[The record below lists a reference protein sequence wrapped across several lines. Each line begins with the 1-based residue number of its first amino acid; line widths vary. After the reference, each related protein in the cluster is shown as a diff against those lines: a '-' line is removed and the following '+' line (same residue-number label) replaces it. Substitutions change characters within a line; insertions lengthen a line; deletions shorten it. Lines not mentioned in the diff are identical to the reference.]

1 MVQIDK
7 LISNTKTLESQ
18 IRRKNI
24 LYGYAGRVLHV
35 DLTTGKTH
43 VEPLNEDYAKK
54 YIGGIGLGMRL
65 WLDHSKPE
73 VDPFSPENPLI
84 LTTGPIS
91 GTIWPTGGNGHAF
104 VSKSPQS
111 YGVGEAKSHGS
122 FGTELKRAGYDA
134 VIFKGKAEK
143 PVYVWID
150 DDSVQLLDASHLM
163 GKSPADTED
172 TIREELGDYY
182 IRVAAIGPAGE
193 KLVRI
198 ACIINDK
205 TRAAGRTG
213 MGAVMGSKNL
223 KAIAVRGT
231 HDVTV
236 AKPEEFMEYVKEFH
250 ERMKGPATQ
259 KYRTLGTPENVLV
272 HNSLSCMPTRNYN
285 NSRFE
290 GAEKVSGENLNERFV
305 AKIIGCSSCAMR
317 CEHICVV
324 PEGPYKGTMTRMEY
338 EPLWAMGP
346 YCGVDRLDAIIKG
359 MDLCNYY
366 GIDAISAGV
375 IVGFAM
381 DCYEKGILTEKDFDG
396 IDARFG
402 NHEAL
407 VKIIEK
413 MGKREGIG
421 DILADGVK
429 TAGEKIGR
437 GAEKL
442 AQHIKGVEVTG
453 YDLRCLKTA
462 ALGFAVSF
470 RGADHNRHGAYAFDV
485 KGKVNRL
492 VAEKGRGKMVKDME
506 DVYTLID
513 SFIVC
518 KFSRGTYYK
527 ELEDMTKLYILVT
540 GIEMTPEEMKR
551 SGERIN
557 NVARLFNIREGLGRK
572 DDTLPYKVM
581 HQPIQDE
588 GPSKGAY
595 VTQEELDLLLD
606 DYYMARGWTREGVP
620 TVEKLKELGMDD
632 LIYIV
637 EGKIGKTKKAE
648 E

>member
-1 MVQIDK
+1 
-7 LISNTKTLESQ
+7 
-18 IRRKNI
+18 
-24 LYGYAGRVLHV
+24 LYGYAGRILHIE
-35 DLTTGKTH
+35 LTTGKTH
-43 VEPLNEDYAKK
+43 VEPLNEEYAKN

-65 WLDHSKPE
+65 WLDHSKPGVE
-73 VDPFSPENPLI
+73 PFSPENPLI

-91 GTIWPTGGNGHAF
+91 GTMWPTGGNGHAF

-111 YGVGEAKSHGS
+111 FGVGESKSHGS

-163 GKSPADTED
+163 GKSPTETED
-172 TIREELGDYY
+172 IIREDLGDYY

-193 KLVRI
+193 KLARI
-198 ACIINDK
+198 ACIINDR

-213 MGAVMGSKNL
+213 MGAIMGSKNL

-231 HDVTV
+231 HDITV
-236 AKPEEFMEYVKEFH
+236 AKPDEFMEFVKEFH
-250 ERMKGPATQ
+250 ERTKGPATQ
-259 KYRTLGTPENVLV
+259 KYRTLGTPLNVLV
-272 HNSLSCMPTRNYN
+272 HNALACMPTRNYN
-285 NSRFE
+285 NASFE
-290 GAEKVSGENLNERFV
+290 GAEKVSGETLNERFV

-317 CEHICVV
+317 CEHVCVV

-346 YCGVDRLDAIIKG
+346 YCGIDRLDAIIKG

-366 GIDAISAGV
+366 GIDSISAGV

-381 DCYEKGILTEKDFDG
+381 DCYENEILTEKDLDG

-407 VKIIEK
+407 VQLIEK
-413 MGKREGIG
+413 IGKREGIG
-421 DILADGVK
+421 DILAEGVK
-429 TAGEKIGR
+429 IAGEKIGK

-470 RGADHNRHGAYAFDV
+470 RGADHNRHGAYSFDV

-492 VAEKGRGKMVKDME
+492 VVEKGRGKMVKDME
-506 DVYTLID
+506 DQYTIID
-513 SFIVC
+513 SLIVC

-527 ELEDMTKLYILVT
+527 EFEDMAKLYTLVT
-540 GIEMTPEEMKR
+540 GFEVTAEDMRR

-557 NVARLFNIREGLGRK
+557 NVARLFNVREGLGRK

-581 HQPIQDE
+581 HLPVPDE

-595 VTQEELDLLLD
+595 VSQEELDLLLD
-606 DYYMARGWTREGVP
+606 DYYEARGWNKDGIP
-620 TVEKLKELGMDD
+620 TIEKLKELGMDD
-632 LIYIV
+632 LIHIV
-637 EGKIGKTKKAE
+637 KGKSGKAKKAE
-648 E
+648 EE

>member
-1 MVQIDK
+1 
-7 LISNTKTLESQ
+7 
-18 IRRKNI
+18 
-24 LYGYAGRVLHV
+24 LYGYAGKILHV
-35 DLTTGKTH
+35 DLTTGKTYT
-43 VEPLNEDYAKK
+43 EPLNEDYAKK

-65 WLDHSKPE
+65 WLDNSKAG
-73 VDPFSPENPLI
+73 VDPFSPENPLV
-84 LTTGPIS
+84 LATGPTS

-104 VSKSPQS
+104 VAKSPQS
-111 YGVGEAKSHGS
+111 YGIGESKSHGS

-134 VIFKGKAEK
+134 VIFHGKAEK

-150 DDSVQLLDASHLM
+150 DDSVQILDASHLW
-163 GKSPADTED
+163 GKSPAETED
-172 TIREELGDYY
+172 IIKEDLGDYY

-198 ACIINDK
+198 ACIINEK
-205 TRAAGRTG
+205 SRAAGRCG

-236 AKPEEFMEYVKEFH
+236 AKPDEFLEFVKEFH
-250 ERMKGPATQ
+250 ERMKGPATK

-272 HNSLSCMPTRNYN
+272 HNALHCMPTRNYN
-285 NSRFE
+285 NAHFE
-290 GAEKVSGENLNERFV
+290 AAEKVSGEYLNERYV

-317 CEHICVV
+317 CEHVCVV
-324 PEGPYKGTMTRMEY
+324 NEGPYKGAMARVEY
-338 EPLWAMGP
+338 EPLWALGP
-346 YCGVDRLDAIIKG
+346 YCGIDRLDAIIKG
-359 MDLCNYY
+359 SELCNYY
-366 GIDAISAGV
+366 GMDSISAGV

-381 DCYEKGILTEKDFDG
+381 DCYENGILTQKDMDG
-396 IDARFG
+396 IEARFG

-407 VKIIEK
+407 VKLLEK

-421 DILADGVK
+421 DILAEGVK
-429 TAGEKIGR
+429 FAAEKIGK

-485 KGKVNRL
+485 KGKFNRL
-492 VAEKGRGKMVKDME
+492 KYEKGRAKAVKDIE
-506 DVYTLID
+506 DVYTIID
-513 SFIVC
+513 SLIIC

-527 ELEDMTKLYILVT
+527 EFEDLAKLYTLVT
-540 GIEMTPEEMKR
+540 GWETTPEEMRLK
-551 SGERIN
+551 GERIN
-557 NVARLFNIREGLGRK
+557 NLARVINVREGLGRK
-572 DDTLPYKVM
+572 DDTLPWKVM
-581 HQPIQDE
+581 NVPIPDE

-595 VTQEELDLLLD
+595 VTQEELDMMLD
-606 DYYMARGWTREGVP
+606 DYYEARGWTKDGIP
-620 TVEKLKELGMDD
+620 TPEKLKALGMDD
-632 LIYIV
+632 LIPIV
-637 EGKIGKTKKAE
+637 EAKIRKA
-648 E
+648 

>member
-1 MVQIDK
+1 
-7 LISNTKTLESQ
+7 
-18 IRRKNI
+18 
-24 LYGYAGRVLHV
+24 LYGYAGRILHV
-35 DLTTGKTH
+35 DLTTGKTYT
-43 VEPLNEDYAKK
+43 EPLNEEYAKK

-65 WLDHSKPE
+65 WLDNSKAG
-73 VDPFSPENPLI
+73 VDPFSPENPLV
-84 LTTGPIS
+84 LATGPTS
-91 GTIWPTGGNGHAF
+91 GTVWPTGGNGHAF
-104 VSKSPQS
+104 VAKSPQS
-111 YGVGEAKSHGS
+111 YGIGESKSHGS

-134 VIFKGKAEK
+134 VIFHGKAEK

-150 DDSVQLLDASHLM
+150 DDSVQILDASHLW
-163 GKSPADTED
+163 GKSPAETED
-172 TIREELGDYY
+172 MIKEELGDYY

-198 ACIINDK
+198 ACIINEK
-205 TRAAGRTG
+205 TRAAGRCG

-236 AKPEEFMEYVKEFH
+236 AKPDEFLEFVKEFH
-250 ERMKGPATQ
+250 ERMKGPATK

-272 HNSLSCMPTRNYN
+272 HNALHCMPTRNYN
-285 NSRFE
+285 NAHFE
-290 GAEKVSGENLNERFV
+290 AAEKVSGEYLNERYV

-324 PEGPYKGTMTRMEY
+324 TEGPYKGAMARVEY
-338 EPLWAMGP
+338 EPLWALGP
-346 YCGVDRLDAIIKG
+346 YCGIDRLDAVIKG
-359 MDLCNYY
+359 SELCNYY
-366 GIDAISAGV
+366 GMDSISAGV

-381 DCYEKGILTEKDFDG
+381 DCFENGILTAKDMDG
-396 IDARFG
+396 IEARFG

-407 VKIIEK
+407 VKLLEK

-421 DILADGVK
+421 DILAEGVK
-429 TAGEKIGR
+429 FAAEKIGK

-485 KGKVNRL
+485 KGKFNRL
-492 VAEKGRGKMVKDME
+492 KYEKGRAKAVKDIE
-506 DVYTLID
+506 DVYTIID
-513 SFIVC
+513 SLIIC

-527 ELEDMTKLYILVT
+527 EFEDLAKLYTLVT
-540 GIEMTPEEMKR
+540 GWETTPEDMRLK
-551 SGERIN
+551 GERIN
-557 NVARLFNIREGLGRK
+557 NLARVINIREGLGRK
-572 DDTLPYKVM
+572 DDHLPYKVM
-581 HQPIQDE
+581 HMPIPDE

-595 VTQEELDLLLD
+595 VTQEELDMMLD
-606 DYYMARGWTREGVP
+606 DYYEVRGWTRDGIP
-620 TVEKLKELGMDD
+620 TPEKLKALGMDD
-632 LIYIV
+632 LIPIV
-637 EGKIGKTKKAE
+637 EAKIRKA
-648 E
+648 

>member
-1 MVQIDK
+1 MH
-7 LISNTKTLESQ
+7 
-18 IRRKNI
+18 
-24 LYGYAGRVLHV
+24 GYAGRILHI

-43 VEPLNEDYAKK
+43 VEPLNEEYAKK
-54 YIGGIGLGMRL
+54 YIGGIGLGIRL
-65 WLDHSKPE
+65 LLDHSKPGIE
-73 VDPFSPENPLI
+73 PFSPENPLI

-91 GTIWPTGGNGHAF
+91 GTMWPTGGNGHAF

-111 YGVGEAKSHGS
+111 FGVGESKAHGS

-143 PVYVWID
+143 LVYVWID
-150 DDSVQLLDASHLM
+150 DDSVQLLDASNLM
-163 GKSPADTED
+163 GKSPAETED
-172 TIREELGDYY
+172 AIREELGDYY

-193 KLVRI
+193 KLARM
-198 ACIINDK
+198 ACVINDK

-231 HDVTV
+231 LDITA
-236 AKPEEFMEYVKEFH
+236 AKPDEFMEFVKEFH

-259 KYRTLGTPENVLV
+259 KYRTLGTPLNVLV
-272 HNSLSCMPTRNYN
+272 HNSVACMPTRNYN
-285 NSRFE
+285 NASFE
-290 GAEKVSGENLNERFV
+290 GAEKVSGETMNERFV

-317 CEHICVV
+317 CEHMCVV
-324 PEGPYKGTMTRMEY
+324 QEGPYKGTMTRMEY
-338 EPLWAMGP
+338 ETLWAMGP
-346 YCGVDRLDAIIKG
+346 YCGVDRLDAIMKG

-375 IVGFAM
+375 IAGFAM
-381 DCYEKGILTEKDFDG
+381 DCYENGILTEKELAG

-402 NHEAL
+402 NHEAMVQL
-407 VKIIEK
+407 IEK
-413 MGKREGIG
+413 IGKREDLG
-421 DILADGVK
+421 DILAEGVK
-429 TAGEKIGR
+429 IAGEKIGK

-470 RGADHNRHGAYAFDV
+470 RGADHNRHGAYGFDI

-492 VAEKGRGKMVKDME
+492 IVEKGRGKLVKDME
-506 DVYTLID
+506 DQYNVID
-513 SFIVC
+513 SLIVC

-527 ELEDMTKLYILVT
+527 GFEDMAKLYSLVT
-540 GIEMTPEEMKR
+540 GFDVTAEDMR
-551 SGERIN
+551 RAGERIN

-581 HQPIQDE
+581 HLPVPDE

-595 VTQEELDLLLD
+595 VTQKELDFLLD
-606 DYYMARGWTREGVP
+606 DYYQSRGWNKDGIP
-620 TVEKLKELGMDD
+620 SIEKLKELGMDD
-632 LIYIV
+632 LIHVV
-637 EGKIGKTKKAE
+637 ESKTGKVKKAE
-648 E
+648 EN

>member
-1 MVQIDK
+1 
-7 LISNTKTLESQ
+7 
-18 IRRKNI
+18 
-24 LYGYAGRVLHV
+24 LYGYAGKILHV
-35 DLTTGKTH
+35 DLTTGKTYT
-43 VEPLNEDYAKK
+43 EPLNEDYAKK

-65 WLDHSKPE
+65 WLDNSKAG
-73 VDPFSPENPLI
+73 VDPFSPENPLV
-84 LTTGPIS
+84 LATGPTS

-104 VSKSPQS
+104 VAKSPQS
-111 YGVGEAKSHGS
+111 YGIGESKSHGS

-134 VIFKGKAEK
+134 VIFHGKAEK

-150 DDSVQLLDASHLM
+150 DDSVQILDASHLW
-163 GKSPADTED
+163 GKSPAETED
-172 TIREELGDYY
+172 IIKEDLGDYY

-198 ACIINDK
+198 ACIINEK
-205 TRAAGRTG
+205 SRAAGRCG

-236 AKPEEFMEYVKEFH
+236 AKPDEFLEFVKEFH
-250 ERMKGPATQ
+250 ERMKGPATK

-272 HNSLSCMPTRNYN
+272 HNALHCMPTRNYN
-285 NSRFE
+285 NAHFE
-290 GAEKVSGENLNERFV
+290 AAEKVSGEYLNERYV

-317 CEHICVV
+317 CEHVCVV
-324 PEGPYKGTMTRMEY
+324 NEGPYKGAMARVEY
-338 EPLWAMGP
+338 EPLWALGP
-346 YCGVDRLDAIIKG
+346 YCGIDRLDAIIKG
-359 MDLCNYY
+359 SELCNYY
-366 GIDAISAGV
+366 GMDSISAGV

-381 DCYEKGILTEKDFDG
+381 DCYENGILTQKDMDG
-396 IDARFG
+396 IEARFG

-407 VKIIEK
+407 VKLLEK

-421 DILADGVK
+421 DILAEGVK
-429 TAGEKIGR
+429 FAAEKIGK

-485 KGKVNRL
+485 KGKFNRL
-492 VAEKGRGKMVKDME
+492 KYEKGRAKAVKDIE
-506 DVYTLID
+506 DVYTIID
-513 SFIVC
+513 SLIIC

-527 ELEDMTKLYILVT
+527 EFEDLAKLYTLVT
-540 GIEMTPEEMKR
+540 GWETTPEEMRLK
-551 SGERIN
+551 GERIN
-557 NVARLFNIREGLGRK
+557 NLARVINVREGLGRK
-572 DDTLPYKVM
+572 DDTLPWKVM
-581 HQPIQDE
+581 NVPIPDE

-595 VTQEELDLLLD
+595 VTQEELDLMLD
-606 DYYMARGWTREGVP
+606 DYYEARGWTRDGIP
-620 TVEKLKELGMDD
+620 TPEKLKALGMDD
-632 LIYIV
+632 LIPIV
-637 EGKIGKTKKAE
+637 EAKIRKA
-648 E
+648 

>member
-1 MVQIDK
+1 MH
-7 LISNTKTLESQ
+7 
-18 IRRKNI
+18 
-24 LYGYAGRVLHV
+24 GYAGRILHV
-35 DLTTGKTH
+35 DLTTGKAH
-43 VEPLNEDYAKK
+43 VEPLNGEYARK
-54 YIGGIGLGMRL
+54 YIGGIGLGIRL
-65 WLDHSKPE
+65 LLDQSEPG

-91 GTIWPTGGNGHAF
+91 GTMWPTGGNGHAF

-111 YGVGEAKSHGS
+111 FGVGESKAHGS

-143 PVYVWID
+143 LVYVWID
-150 DDSVQLLDASHLM
+150 DDSVQLLDASQLK
-163 GKSPADTED
+163 GKSPAETED
-172 TIREELGDYY
+172 AIKEELGDYY
-182 IRVAAIGPAGE
+182 IRVASIGPAGE
-193 KLVRI
+193 KLARL
-198 ACIINDK
+198 ACVINEK

-231 HDVTV
+231 LDITV
-236 AKPEEFMEYVKEFH
+236 AKPEEFMEFVKEFH
-250 ERMKGPATQ
+250 ERMKGPATH
-259 KYRTLGTPENVLV
+259 KYRTLGTAANVLV
-272 HNSLSCMPTRNYN
+272 HNSLACMPTRNYN
-285 NSRFE
+285 NASFE

-317 CEHICVV
+317 CEHMCVV

-338 EPLWAMGP
+338 ETLWAMGP

-366 GIDAISAGV
+366 GIDAIGAGV
-375 IVGFAM
+375 IAGFAM
-381 DCYEKGILTEKDFDG
+381 DCYEKGILTEKDLEG

-402 NHEAL
+402 NHEAMVQL
-407 VKIIEK
+407 IEK
-413 MGKREGIG
+413 IGTREGIG
-421 DILADGVK
+421 DILAEGVK
-429 TAGEKIGR
+429 IAGEKIGK

-453 YDLRCLKTA
+453 YDLRTLKTA

-470 RGADHNRHGAYAFDV
+470 RGADHNRHGAYSFDV
-485 KGKVNRL
+485 KGKVNRFI
-492 VAEKGRGKMVKDME
+492 VEKGRGKLVKDME
-506 DVYTLID
+506 DQYTIVD
-513 SFIVC
+513 SLIVC

-527 ELEDMTKLYILVT
+527 EFEDMAKLYNLVT
-540 GIEMTPEEMKR
+540 GVEMTAEDLR
-551 SGERIN
+551 QAGERIN

-581 HQPIQDE
+581 HLPVPDE

-595 VTQEELDLLLD
+595 VTQKELDFLLD
-606 DYYMARGWTREGVP
+606 DYYETRGWTKEGKP
-620 TVEKLKELGMDD
+620 TKEKLKELGMND
-632 LIYIV
+632 LIPIV
-637 EGKIGKTKKAE
+637 EAKTGPREKAGE

>member
-1 MVQIDK
+1 M
-7 LISNTKTLESQ
+7 
-18 IRRKNI
+18 
-24 LYGYAGRVLHV
+24 YGYAGRVLHI

-65 WLDHSKPE
+65 WLDHSKAG

-84 LTTGPIS
+84 LTVGPTA
-91 GTIWPTGGNGHAF
+91 GTVWPTGGNGHAF

-111 YGVGEAKSHGS
+111 FGIAESKSHGS
-122 FGTELKRAGYDA
+122 FGAEVKRAGYDA
-134 VIFKGKAEK
+134 VIFKGRAEK

-150 DDSVQLLDASHLM
+150 DDSVQLLNASHLM

-172 TIREELGDYY
+172 AIKEELGDYY

-198 ACIINDK
+198 ACIINEK
-205 TRAAGRTG
+205 TRAAGRCG
-213 MGAVMGSKNL
+213 LGAVMGSKNL
-223 KAIAVRGT
+223 KAIVVRGT
-231 HDVTV
+231 HDISV
-236 AKPEEFMEYVKEFH
+236 AKPEEFLEFVKEFH

-272 HNSLSCMPTRNYN
+272 HNALHCMPTRNYN
-285 NSRFE
+285 NAFFE
-290 GAEKVSGENLNERFV
+290 AAEKVSGEALNERFV
-305 AKIIGCSSCAMR
+305 AKVIGCSSCAMR

-324 PEGPYKGTMTRMEY
+324 PEGPYKGTVTRMEY
-338 EPLWAMGP
+338 EPLWALGP

-366 GIDAISAGV
+366 GIDGISAGV
-375 IVGFAM
+375 IVAFAM
-381 DCYEKGILTEKDFDG
+381 DCYENGILSEKDLDG

-402 NHEAL
+402 NYEAL
-407 VKIIEK
+407 VQILEKI
-413 MGKREGIG
+413 GKREGIG
-421 DILADGVK
+421 DILAEGVK
-429 TAGEKIGR
+429 IAGEKIGK

-453 YDLRCLKTA
+453 YDLRSLKTA
-462 ALGFAVSF
+462 ALGYAVSF

-492 VAEKGRGKMVKDME
+492 KAEKGRGKMVKDIE
-506 DVYTLID
+506 DLYTIID
-513 SFIVC
+513 SLIIC

-527 ELEDMTKLYILVT
+527 EFEDLAKLYTLVT
-540 GIEMTPEEMKR
+540 GFETTPEEMRIK
-551 SGERIN
+551 GERIN
-557 NVARLFNIREGLGRK
+557 NLARVCNIREGFSRK
-572 DDTLPYKVM
+572 DDHLPYKVM
-581 HQPIQDE
+581 HHPIPDE

-606 DYYMARGWTREGVP
+606 DYYEARGWNKDGIP
-620 TVEKLKELGMDD
+620 TVEKLKELAMDD
-632 LIYIV
+632 LIPIV
-637 EGKIGKTKKAE
+637 ERKSKSPE
-648 E
+648 EE

>member
-1 MVQIDK
+1 M
-7 LISNTKTLESQ
+7 
-18 IRRKNI
+18 
-24 LYGYAGRVLHV
+24 YGYAGKILHI
-35 DLTTGKTH
+35 DLTTGKTRT
-43 VEPLNEDYAKK
+43 EPLNEDYAKK

-65 WLDHSKPE
+65 WLDHSKAG

-84 LTTGPIS
+84 LTTGPTS
-91 GTIWPTGGNGHAF
+91 GTVWPTGGNGHAF

-111 YGVGEAKSHGS
+111 YGVGESKSHGS

-143 PVYVWID
+143 PIYVWID
-150 DDSVQLLDASHLM
+150 DDSVQILDASHLW

-172 TIREELGDYY
+172 IIKEELGDYY
-182 IRVAAIGPAGE
+182 IRVAAIGQAGE

-198 ACIINDK
+198 ACIINEK

-231 HDVTV
+231 NDVKV
-236 AKPEEFMEYVKEFH
+236 AKPDEFLEFVKEFH
-250 ERMKGPATQ
+250 ERMKGPATK

-272 HNSLSCMPTRNYN
+272 HNALQCMPTRNYN
-285 NSRFE
+285 NAYFE
-290 GAEKVSGENLNERFV
+290 AAEKVSGEKLNERYV

-324 PEGPYKGTMTRMEY
+324 QEGPYKGAMARVEY
-338 EPLWAMGP
+338 EPLWALGP
-346 YCGVDRLDAIIKG
+346 YCGVDRLDAIIKASE
-359 MDLCNYY
+359 LCNYY
-366 GIDAISAGV
+366 GIDSISAGV
-375 IVGFAM
+375 IVGFTM
-381 DCYEKGILTEKDFDG
+381 DCYENGILTEKDLDG
-396 IDARFG
+396 LEARFG
-402 NHEAL
+402 NHEAMVKL
-407 VKIIEK
+407 VEKI
-413 MGKREGIG
+413 GKREGIG
-421 DILADGVK
+421 DILAEGVK
-429 TAGEKIGR
+429 FAAEKIGK
-437 GAEKL
+437 GSEKL

-492 VAEKGRGKMVKDME
+492 KAEKGRGKMVKEIE
-506 DVYTLID
+506 DVYTIID
-513 SFIVC
+513 SMIIC

-527 ELEDMTKLYILVT
+527 EFEDLAKLYTLVT
-540 GIEMTPEEMKR
+540 GFETTPEEMKIK
-551 SGERIN
+551 GERIN
-557 NVARLFNIREGLGRK
+557 NLARLFNIREGLGRK
-572 DDTLPYKVM
+572 DDHLPYKVM
-581 HQPIQDE
+581 HMPVPDE

-595 VTQEELDLLLD
+595 VSQEELDLLLD
-606 DYYMARGWTREGVP
+606 DYYEARGWTKDGIP

-632 LIYIV
+632 LIHIV
-637 EGKIGKTKKAE
+637 EGKIKEA
-648 E
+648 